1 MSETLVGLTIVAVGT
16 SLPEL
21 VTSIVASIKKEDAI
35 ALGNVVGS
43 NIFNIV
49 FILGLSSAISPLTFD
64 RTAITDMAVMFGSG
78 LLIMI
83 IALIGK
89 KTTRIQG
96 ILMTFLYI
104 AYFIYII
111 IRN

>member
-1 MSETLVGLTIVAVGT
+1 
-16 SLPEL
+16 
-21 VTSIVASIKKEDAI
+21 
-35 ALGNVVGS
+35 
-43 NIFNIV
+43 
-49 FILGLSSAISPLTFD
+49 
-64 RTAITDMAVMFGSG
+64 MAVMFGSG
-78 LLIMI
+78 LLVMI

-96 ILMTFLYI
+96 ILMTFLYS